1 MTKKIWIILV
11 VCVLCIG
18 TVFGTLSHLKLPEKP
33 QNLNPDHIPGSS
45 IGTVERNRYIRKI
58 LKSYV
63 SDKDNG
69 ILISQPIRIYSD
81 NQEETDSRSY
91 FIVSD
96 GGTYQCR
103 LVIGYS
109 PENDKY
115 FNSYSHGA
123 EDWFVDILYSGTPF
137 AMVGLSNGL
146 VFVVTEDDV
155 YQYTTAL
162 GVDPARYEF
171 PPYEL
176 EPARFVPL
184 NPSFE
189 EVH

>member
-1 MTKKIWIILV
+1 MTKKVWIIVV

-18 TVFGTLSHLKLPEKP
+18 TVIGMLSHLKLSEKP
-33 QNLNPDHIPGSS
+33 QNLNPDHIPGST
-45 IGTVERNRYIRKI
+45 IGTEERNRYIRKI
-58 LKSYV
+58 LESYV

-69 ILISQPIRIYSD
+69 ILISQPIKVYTED
-81 NQEETDSRSY
+81 QQENDRRTY

-96 GGTYQCR
+96 GGTFQCQ
-103 LVIGYS
+103 LNIDYLA
-109 PENDKY
+109 EKDIY
-115 FNSYSHGA
+115 ANSHTNGA
-123 EDWFVDILYSGTPF
+123 EQWFVDILVNEIPF
-137 AMVGLSNGL
+137 AMVGFPNGA
-146 VFVVTEDDV
+146 VFVVTEDEIH
-155 YQYTTAL
+155 QYTSIL
-162 GVDPARYEF
+162 GVDPEDYEF

>member
-1 MTKKIWIILV
+1 MRKSVLIWVIVGI
-11 VCVLCIG
+11 LCIG
-18 TVFGTLSHLKLPEKP
+18 TVFGTLSHLKFPQK

-69 ILISQPIRIYSD
+69 ILISQPIKVYTE
-81 NQEETDSRSY
+81 NQEENDLRTY

-96 GGTYQCR
+96 GGTYQCK
-103 LVIGYS
+103 LSIGYDPQS
-109 PENDKY
+109 DKY
-115 FNSYSHGA
+115 YNGYSHGA

-146 VFVVTEDDV
+146 VFVMTEDEV
-155 YQYTTAL
+155 YQYTSAL
-162 GVDPARYEF
+162 GVDPERFEF

>member
-33 QNLNPDHIPGSS
+33 QNLNPDHIPGST
-45 IGTVERNRYIRKI
+45 IGTEERNRYIRKI

-69 ILISQPIRIYSD
+69 ILISQPIKIYTED
-81 NQEETDSRSY
+81 QEEHDRRSY

-96 GGTYQCR
+96 GGTYQCK
-103 LVIGYS
+103 LSINYNPATG
-109 PENDKY
+109 KY
-115 FNSYSHGA
+115 TNGYSHGA
-123 EDWFVDILYSGTPF
+123 EEWFVDILYSGTPF

-162 GVDPARYEF
+162 GVDPERFEF

>member
-1 MTKKIWIILV
+1 MKKRTVWMIVIIG
-11 VCVLCIG
+11 VLCIG
-18 TVFGTLSHLKLPEKP
+18 TVLGTLSHLKLSEK
-33 QNLNPDHIPGSS
+33 QNLNPDHVPGST
-45 IGTVERNRYIRKI
+45 IGSAERNRYIRRM
-58 LKSYV
+58 LKSYI

-69 ILISQPIRIYSD
+69 ILISQPIQIYSED
-81 NQEETDSRSY
+81 LEETDDRVY

-96 GGTYQCR
+96 GGTYQCS
-103 LVIGYS
+103 LYIGYS
-109 PENDKY
+109 AEKDTY
-115 FNSYSHGA
+115 YNSHSFGA

-137 AMVGLSNGL
+137 AMVGFPNGAI
-146 VFVVTEDDV
+146 FVVTEEAIR
-155 YQYTTAL
+155 QYTSIL
-162 GVDPARYEF
+162 DVDPDDYEF

>member
-1 MTKKIWIILV
+1 MTKKVWIMIA

-18 TVFGTLSHLKLPEKP
+18 TVFGTLSHLNFQQM
-33 QNLNPDHIPGSS
+33 QNLNPDHVPGST

-63 SDKDNG
+63 SNEDNG
-69 ILISQPIRIYSD
+69 ILISQPIKVYTED
-81 NQEETDSRSY
+81 QEENDLRVY

-96 GGTYQCR
+96 GGTYQCK
-103 LVIGYS
+103 LNIGY
-109 PENDKY
+109 NAKRDKY
-115 FNSYSHGA
+115 YNGYSHGA
-123 EDWFVDILYSGTPF
+123 EQWFVDILLNGIPF

-146 VFVVTEDDV
+146 VFVITEDAV
-155 YQYTTAL
+155 YQYTSVL
-162 GVDPARYEF
+162 GIDPEKFEF
-171 PPYEL
+171 PPYAL
-176 EPARFVPL
+176 EAARFVPL